1 MKIRFL
7 VSPSELRALAGM
19 CLLALF
25 TAGCGDAPAPGDV
38 PGDPGGSEPVPDNTE
53 AVLAYYAA
61 RPDFFTFKTPAD
73 LPTGLN
79 WQDGAHLPEIG
90 SPEARKGG
98 TEYVRIQDF
107 PRTLRTAGPDSNG
120 SFRPW
125 ILDFTTLAL
134 GHRHPEAFEY
144 YPGLAEAWAVS
155 PEDRT
160 VYVRLD
166 KTATFS
172 DGVPITADDYLFTF
186 FFYQSEDI
194 VAPWYNN
201 WYGTQYTNI
210 TRYDDHTISVTI
222 PEAKPDMDG
231 RVLGL
236 RPVPRHFYREMGDD
250 FVERYQWR
258 FAPTTGP
265 YVIQEKDIRKSR
277 SIALTRNDAW
287 WAKDKQFFRNRYN
300 PDRIVFTV
308 IRDTP
313 KEFEAFKRGDL
324 DQFRLDLAEYWY
336 EKLGDEDPDVQAGY
350 IHKSVFY
357 NQRPRPTYGLWIN
370 TSRPLLDDINVR
382 VGIQH
387 ATNWQLVIDSYFR
400 GDYDRLRTSNDGFGE
415 FSHPDLV
422 AREYDV
428 DLALDAFAKAGFA
441 KRGPDGI
448 LVNNAGDRLAF
459 TLSTG
464 YEDRKDILTIL
475 KQEAAKA
482 GVDFR
487 LEVLDGTAGW
497 KKVQEKKH
505 DLHFSAFAAF
515 LEMYPRYWETF
526 HSVNAY
532 DQAFLDD
539 GSVNPER
546 KVKTQT
552 NNLELLALAEM
563 DALIDRY
570 RASDDK
576 DEMIELAHRMD
587 ELHYEHA
594 SWVPGYVQPHYR
606 IGHWRW
612 VRYPEGFN
620 HKHSRSAGEF
630 FVHWLDSEDKEATR
644 TARSD
649 GVTFPASIRT
659 FDQHR

>member
-1 MKIRFL
+1 
-7 VSPSELRALAGM
+7 M

-38 PGDPGGSEPVPDNTE
+38 PGGPGGSEPVPDNTE

-570 RASDDK
+570 RASGDK

-630 FVHWLDSEDKEATR
+630 FVHWLDPEAKGATR